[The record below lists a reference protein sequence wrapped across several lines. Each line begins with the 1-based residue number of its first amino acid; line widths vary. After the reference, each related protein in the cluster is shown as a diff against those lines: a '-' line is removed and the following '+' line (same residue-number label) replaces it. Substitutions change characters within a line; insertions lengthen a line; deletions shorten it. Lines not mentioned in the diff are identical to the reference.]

1 MKYCPIMSFQKE
13 CVSEVCC
20 REENCAWWDN
30 QTEQCIIKTLAQKP
44 LVQKTSPIY
53 NNSIISPSG
62 GDR

>member
-13 CVSEVCC
+13 CVAEVCC
-20 REENCAWWDN
+20 RGEMCAWWDN
-30 QTEQCIIKTLAQKP
+30 RTEQCVIKTLAQKNP
-44 LVQKTSPIY
+44 PIY